1 MSNSVYG
8 NTYRYFSLSVD
19 ITLFVCNKGTKPD
32 CYQIQKVGVISLL

>member
-32 CYQIQKVGVISLL
+32 VIRYKK